1 MMVARLITFILM
13 CGLVMMVACGGNN
26 NPKVKMVTSMGDIYL
41 ELYPEVAP
49 RHVENFLNLAKEGFY
64 DGLTFHRVIDG
75 FVIQGGCPQG
85 DGTGGSGETV
95 PAEFNDSIHRDGTL
109 SMARSAE
116 PNSASSQFFICLNRL
131 KSLDNK
137 YTVFGQTVEG
147 LDVVH
152 AIGKT
157 PTTGPRGTPSNRP
170 IEPVYI
176 KRIEIIKE

>member
-1 MMVARLITFILM
+1 MAVKWIIFVLM
-13 CGLVMMVACGGNN
+13 IGLVMMVACGGNN

-49 RHVENFLNLAKEGFY
+49 RHVENFLKLSKEGFY
-64 DGLTFHRVIDG
+64 DGLMFHRVIDG
-75 FVIQGGCPQG
+75 FVIQGGCPNG
-85 DGTGGSGETV
+85 DGTGGSGENV

-109 SMARSAE
+109 SMARAADE
-116 PNSASSQFFICLNRL
+116 NSASSQFFICLNRL
-131 KSLDNK
+131 ESLDNK

-157 PTTGPRGTPSNRP
+157 PTTGRRGTPPNRP
-170 IEPVYI
+170 EEPVYI